1 MIQGRNNMQMIDVLK
16 RLAELD
22 ANNPNII
29 KESQSVEECG
39 PMGMMGAPEAP
50 QTPATINIT
59 AGSGEELSG
68 MLAAI
73 MKLAGVEKVGD
84 EHMGVEH
91 EPAIMTAEPSVGVM
105 PSAGDDMRSVLDK
118 LNPEDSEEE
127 TDEGIADR
135 MFDNSP
141 DEEVEGPNAFTD
153 HGDLDKNPAMGGD
166 TAKNHDTRSRVRNQ
180 PTATMEEIT
189 ANLFDEYKQFIAEDM
204 DSEEYVA
211 CIVDFNRSGRAIVRR
226 TKPISKERAEEIIA
240 NTKAKNTFVHPPF
253 MTIYPASAGNLDG
266 STIMRQFP
274 DMSKEAEQ
282 DGAATFESD
291 IDGGMGYY
299 VVDRF
304 SKEPMDGPFNSPE
317 EANKVNHNGGSIVQ
331 YPIDDIGTIKD
342 GNPVTQK
349 QGQSGNKMMYEGD
362 EDAYDQ
368 FVNGNEPN
376 FTGRDEEDFDKAQ
389 KMFVNF
395 LKKKGKAVD
404 SINDDAFPVLIA
416 MCQGQPCAWY
426 DLENAHGYLAP

>member
-1 MIQGRNNMQMIDVLK
+1 MIDVLK

-29 KESQSVEECG
+29 KESQAVEECG
-39 PMGMMGAPEAP
+39 PMGMMSSPEAP
-50 QTPATINIT
+50 KTPATINIT

-189 ANLFDEYKQFIAEDM
+189 ANLFDEYKQFMTENM

-274 DMSKEAEQ
+274 DMSKEDSKTGTME
-282 DGAATFESD
+282 GEELD
-291 IDGGMGYY
+291 IDS
-299 VVDRF
+299 F
-304 SKEPMDGPFNSPE
+304 
-317 EANKVNHNGGSIVQ
+317 
-331 YPIDDIGTIKD
+331 T
-342 GNPVTQK
+342 
-349 QGQSGNKMMYEGD
+349 
-362 EDAYDQ
+362 
-368 FVNGNEPN
+368 NGNEPN

-395 LKKKGKAVD
+395 LKKKGKVVD
-404 SINDDAFPVLIA
+404 SINTDGFPVLVA
-416 MCQGQPCAWY
+416 MCQGQCCAWY